1 MQLAESRST
10 QPTSAA
16 EERRPQD
23 RVFHA
28 LRRDI
33 LLGRLRP
40 RERLV
45 EEELTAR
52 FAVGRY
58 GVRAALDELGRIGL
72 VARRPNRGVVVSDY
86 DPAEIAKL
94 YEVREILQQAAVAR
108 LPLPASDELVR
119 SLRAINAR
127 YRDCLARGE
136 LDEVA
141 EANGAFHR
149 TLFAA
154 CGNSYLAEAIEQHR
168 EKTAPIHGYA
178 IGVPRLA
185 AQSHRDHEEMIDCLI
200 AADRRRLAEVCMR
213 HMRQSL
219 ATVEE
224 APRAHPG
231 GPAGGEEEER

>member
-1 MQLAESRST
+1 MLTAESRST
-10 QPTSAA
+10 TPATAA
-16 EERRPQD
+16 ADERRPQD

-45 EEELTAR
+45 EEELAAR

-58 GVRAALDELGRIGL
+58 AVRSALDELGRIGL

-94 YEVREILQQAAVAR
+94 YEVREILQRAAVDR
-108 LPLPASDELVR
+108 LPLPAPDDLVR
-119 SLRAINAR
+119 ALRSINAR
-127 YRDCLARGE
+127 YQDCLRRGA

-141 EANGAFHR
+141 EANGDFHR
-149 TLFAA
+149 TLFSA
-154 CGNSYLAEAIEQHR
+154 CGNPYLAEAIEQHR

-185 AQSHRDHEEMIDCLI
+185 AQSHQDHEDMIDSLVVG
-200 AADRRRLAEVCMR
+200 DRERLVEACIR
-213 HMRQSL
+213 HMQPSL
-219 ATVEE
+219 ESIRESALGR
-224 APRAHPG
+224 PRR
-231 GPAGGEEEER
+231 PAGSEEDR